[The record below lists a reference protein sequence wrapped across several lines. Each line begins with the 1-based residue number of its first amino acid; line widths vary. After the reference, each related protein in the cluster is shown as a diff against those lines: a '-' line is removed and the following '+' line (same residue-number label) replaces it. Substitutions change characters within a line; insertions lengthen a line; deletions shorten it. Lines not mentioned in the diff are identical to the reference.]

1 MFLVD
6 PTRRGGFVADRQFG
20 PYRLDRLLGRG
31 GMGEVYLAYDQVQQ
45 RVVAIKLL
53 LESLSANPEY
63 RARFEREARI
73 AAALREQHII
83 PIHRYG
89 EIEDRLYI
97 DMRLVE
103 GEDLGKLIAREGN
116 LPPRRAVGI
125 AAQVASALDAAH
137 QAGLVHRDVK
147 PGNVLLADNGS
158 GSVDSV
164 YLADFGIAREVVSDN
179 PLTVTGTQL
188 GTPDYMAPECFLSSE
203 IDHRADVYA
212 LGCVLYQMLTGQKPF
227 PVEGYAAALYQHVHT
242 DPPRPSTVG
251 SGIPVAMDTV
261 IRTSMARDP
270 QARYRSAGELAAAAD
285 AALDSAGIARV
296 EAAPRSVETPAGMGP
311 SPVGQQSPRLRATT
325 RYTPPD
331 GRAPAYAPPQP
342 FVPPKPLEAPRS
354 RRAWL
359 AGGVAVV
366 AAAAVAAVVLLTTA
380 TPPPAVT
387 GQADLT
393 LESATS
399 LTGGAFTPDFRTSKS
414 TPKRAIGTS
423 SLPPGV
429 LDHTAVSGSTEG
441 IYRGVKG
448 SSACDRNGL
457 TTFFRNAQPVGST
470 WIEAAAGDP
479 TLSPDDD
486 LKTVTPQ
493 TLPTYIAGLT
503 PVLLRADTRV
513 TEFTDTAG
521 VASARQAVLQAG
533 TAVLVD
539 AMGLPRVRC
548 AGGSPLASPDANA
561 PTATTA
567 GAPWSGYALSGA
579 VTMAA
584 APSTLRAFGLAD
596 ASGTTIFRRPVGS
609 TGKQDVDQTPQNALV
624 EGTYELRGPQ
634 TSCVKLT
641 NCTTDKTL
649 TMTVQLKDCTPTACT
664 VAAPRKAFAGE
675 FPLAAAGASWL
686 GSGPTGNAKAHTCA
700 GAVKPTTIAL
710 TLTPG
715 DFAVDPSGVWTA
727 NSLSGTVRKH
737 SDALR
742 TCAAS
747 EAVWN
752 VSGKRTAS

>member
-1 MFLVD
+1 M
-6 PTRRGGFVADRQFG
+6 ADHQFG

-73 AAALREQHII
+73 AAGLREQHVI

-103 GEDLGKLIAREGN
+103 GEDLGKLIAREGS
-116 LPPRRAVGI
+116 LSPRRAVGI

-137 QAGLVHRDVK
+137 RAGLVHRDVK

-158 GSVDSV
+158 SSVDSV
-164 YLADFGIAREVVSDN
+164 YLADFGIAREVVSDT

-188 GTPDYMAPECFLSSE
+188 GTPDYMAPECFVSGA

-242 DPPRPSTVG
+242 APPRPSTIR

-261 IRTSMARDP
+261 IRTSMAKDP
-270 QARYRSAGELAAAAD
+270 QARYASAGDLAAAAD
-285 AALDSAGIARV
+285 AALDSAGLAAPV
-296 EAAPRSVETPAGMGP
+296 EAPRPLAMAAG
-311 SPVGQQSPRLRATT
+311 VGAGRQPPRPRATN
-325 RYTPPD
+325 RYTPS
-331 GRAPAYAPPQP
+331 GAPAHTPPQP
-342 FVPPKPLEAPRS
+342 SVPLPPLKAPRS

-366 AAAAVAAVVLLTTA
+366 AAGAVSSVVLLTTV
-380 TPPPAVT
+380 TPPPAATVA
-387 GQADLT
+387 ADLT

-399 LTGGAFTPDFRTSKS
+399 LPGGAFTPDFRTSKAA
-414 TPKRAIGTS
+414 PKRAIGTS
-423 SLPPGV
+423 SLPAGV
-429 LDHTAVSGSTEG
+429 VDHTAVSGATEG

-448 SSACDRNGL
+448 SPGCDRNGL
-457 TTFFRNAQPVGST
+457 TTFFRNTPPVATT
-470 WIEAAAGDP
+470 WIQAASDDP
-479 TLSPDDD
+479 TLAPDDG

-539 AMGLPRVRC
+539 ATGLPRVRC
-548 AGGSPLASPDANA
+548 AGGSPLASPDAHA
-561 PTATTA
+561 PTAITA
-567 GAPWSGYALSGA
+567 GAPWPGYALNSA
-579 VTMAA
+579 VTMTA
-584 APSTLRAFGLAD
+584 APSALRAFGLTD

-609 TGKQDVDQTPQNALV
+609 TGRQDVEQTPQNARV

-634 TSCVKLT
+634 TSCVKLS

-649 TMTVQLKDCTPTACT
+649 TMTVQLKNCTPTTCT
-664 VAAPRKAFAGE
+664 VTAPLKAFAGQ

-715 DFAVDPSGVWTA
+715 DLAVDPSGVWTA

-737 SDALR
+737 SDAIR

-752 VSGKRTAS
+752 VSGKRTAP